1 VSAELAVLVV
11 PCPSADPAESERAE
25 PAPAEPDID
34 VPEVGAP
41 EPALESES
49 EEEEE
54 EAGSVHGFEPRAG
67 DGASDDP
74 ALDDPGLGDSG
85 LGDSGSGDSGSGD
98 SALDDSGQ
106 SVSSHVAYGRDG
118 LGSVK
123 SGHTSSN
130 GGRLKAELP
139 SDDHVWAR
147 AVTSAHHLGPHGISS
162 TPGSATEE
170 PETWRPCEL
179 TTSLSLLVTL
189 IENLYE

>member
-1 VSAELAVLVV
+1 M
-11 PCPSADPAESERAE
+11 
-25 PAPAEPDID
+25 
-34 VPEVGAP
+34 
-41 EPALESES
+41 
-49 EEEEE
+49 
-54 EAGSVHGFEPRAG
+54 HGFEPRAG

-74 ALDDPGLGDSG
+74 ALDDPALDDPALDDPALDDPALDDPALDDSG
-85 LGDSGSGDSGSGD
+85 LGDSGSGD

-106 SVSSHVAYGRDG
+106 SASGHVAYGRDG

-170 PETWRPCEL
+170 PETCRPCEL
-179 TTSLSLLVTL
+179 TTSLSLPVTL